1 MEIKEE
7 QIILTPEGAKKIA
20 EQLEHLKGDHRQEI
34 RERMANIQK
43 RGEMGEDPEYEE
55 VKKDQ
60 VILESRIA
68 MLENIL
74 QKSKVLS
81 ASEITTDRVGIGS
94 RVKVKNLKTQK
105 EEEFTIL
112 STMESDPANNKISD
126 VSPVGRALMRIKKGD
141 YTEAVTPNGKVKYLV
156 LSIKR

>member
-1 MEIKEE
+1 D
-7 QIILTPEGAKKIA
+7 QI
-20 EQLEHLKGDHRQEI
+20 
-34 RERMANIQK
+34 
-43 RGEMGEDPEYEE
+43 
-55 VKKDQ
+55 
-60 VILESRIA
+60 ILESRIA

-74 QKSKVLS
+74 QKSKVLA

-112 STMESDPANNKISD
+112 STMESDPANSKISD
-126 VSPVGRALMRIKKGD
+126 VSPVGRALMRMKKGD
-141 YTEAVTPNGKVKYLV
+141 YTEAVTPSGKVKYLV